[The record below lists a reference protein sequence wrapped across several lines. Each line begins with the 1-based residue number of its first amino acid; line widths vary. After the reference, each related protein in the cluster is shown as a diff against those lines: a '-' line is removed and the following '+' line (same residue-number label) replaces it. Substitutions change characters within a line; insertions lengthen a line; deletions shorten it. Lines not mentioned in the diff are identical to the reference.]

1 MEPGITPAAA
11 AVHKAAQAQIKLAD
25 SAETLTDSASA
36 QEDSADRRTRLA
48 ADRTVLA
55 AERTYAAWMRTGF
68 AALASGIGAKA
79 LLDHHVPGA
88 LSAATT
94 IMLELF
100 AIFCFGAAVWR
111 QLDRGA
117 PPPRPDVKV
126 LPAWLL
132 IVFSVFLSVVA
143 LVAGIGFALS

>member
-1 MEPGITPAAA
+1 MEPGIIPAAA
-11 AVHKAAQAQIKLAD
+11 AVHKAAQAQVKLAD
-25 SAETLTDSASA
+25 SAATLTDSAAA
-36 QEDSADRRTRLA
+36 QEDSADRRTQLA

-68 AALASGIGAKA
+68 AALAAGIGAKA
-79 LLDHHVPGA
+79 LLDHHVPSVMA
-88 LSAATT
+88 VATT
-94 IMLELF
+94 VVLELF
-100 AIFCFGAAVWR
+100 AVFCFGAAVWR

-132 IVFSVFLSVVA
+132 IVFSGFLSVVA
-143 LVAGIGFALS
+143 LIAGIGFALA